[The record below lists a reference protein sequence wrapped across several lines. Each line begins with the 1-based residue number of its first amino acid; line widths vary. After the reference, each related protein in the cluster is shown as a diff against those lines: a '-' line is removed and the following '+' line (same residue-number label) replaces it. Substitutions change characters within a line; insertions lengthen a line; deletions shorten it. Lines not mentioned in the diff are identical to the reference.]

1 MKNYFLY
8 VFISLF
14 LFSLSSCKDDD
25 DVVPVLEL
33 SSGNA
38 DFHKEAGSVVI
49 DVKSLPADWTAS
61 VDVEGEQWCKAE
73 PVNSGAGVKISVSS
87 SPNKTVRS
95 TSVIINN
102 GKLDKKILV
111 RQLGTDTDILVSPSS
126 FTLTP
131 VGGTVAFA
139 VTTNLTEAELDVTY
153 PSWIKKGTDTRA
165 AMIEIPYQ
173 FTVGTYDGS
182 SARTEKI
189 VIKDKK
195 SDVSAEVTVTQNGLD
210 GYTSG
215 DTEGIADDVQ
225 LEVVRGE
232 ASTAHGGEGIEKS
245 FDSDMSTI
253 YHSNYPFAEG
263 VTSHYPVTLTYYF
276 KENTEALDYLTYYPR
291 TSGSNGNFGEVEI
304 QVSTEEHPAFESV
317 TNETDFDFGSKGA
330 VVSFSFNNTIQKPKA
345 VRLIVKSGVN
355 GHASCAEMKFF
366 ARNPEGFDPLTLFTD
381 VTCSE
386 LRSGITEETINA
398 CDYPFFKNIAYY
410 MLKEK
415 YPADF
420 RIADFKPYQHPDIQ
434 AAINKTS
441 TYSLLD
447 NPTGIFV
454 KAGETLIVMVGETH
468 GQHLSLRIQDMDAPN
483 ADGFNSSVS
492 YSLRTGINKI
502 VSEKKGLIYVMY
514 HVNGNPAD
522 YDEVKIHFASGSVNG
537 YFDVAKHTREQWSTL
552 LNGAVDGYFDV
563 VGKYA
568 HLTFPVSKLKSTSS
582 GKDLIDL
589 FDDIVYKEQIF
600 LGLRK
605 YNNNGGT
612 GTDIDNR
619 MFRNR
624 MYFNV
629 MYGEN
634 NYMYSTAYHTAY
646 NVSTMSNLCNV
657 DQMKSNNWG
666 PAHEVGH
673 SNQTRPGLKWF
684 GMTEVTNN
692 ICAMY
697 IQKSYNAPSRLMTT
711 SPNDGYSNYYEHA
724 MTLSFCNSDIF
735 HAELGDVFDKL
746 VPFWQLEL
754 YMDYVLG
761 KTDFYKDVY
770 EYVRIN
776 PDLSTDGERQIE
788 FAYNCSKAAGL
799 DLTDFFVKWGFLKP
813 GTYKFNDTYTDG
825 EVTVTETQINTL
837 KNRIKTLGYSSPQH
851 KLEYLCDDNLEVYKK
866 NATVVTGTATRS
878 GSKLSMSGWQNVAVY
893 KVCDNVGKPIFVSP
907 QSSFTVGGSLP
918 NGFRVYAIAANGTE
932 TQVTF

>member
-61 VDVEGEQWCKAE
+61 VDVEGEEWCKAE

-189 VIKDKK
+189 MIKDKK

-589 FDDIVYKEQIF
+589 FDDIVYKEQLF

-692 ICAMY
+692 ICAMH

>member
-61 VDVEGEQWCKAE
+61 VDVEGEEWCKAE

-139 VTTNLTEAELDVTY
+139 VTTNLTEAELDVIY

-851 KLEYLCDDNLEVYKK
+851 KLEYLCDENLEVYKK

>member
-61 VDVEGEQWCKAE
+61 VDVEGEEWCKAE

-646 NVSTMSNLCNV
+646 NVSTMGNLCNV

-697 IQKSYNAPSRLMTT
+697 IQKSYNAPSRLMNT

-788 FAYNCSKAAGL
+788 FAYNCSKAARL

>member
-1 MKNYFLY
+1 
-8 VFISLF
+8 
-14 LFSLSSCKDDD
+14 
-25 DVVPVLEL
+25 
-33 SSGNA
+33 
-38 DFHKEAGSVVI
+38 
-49 DVKSLPADWTAS
+49 
-61 VDVEGEQWCKAE
+61 
-73 PVNSGAGVKISVSS
+73 
-87 SPNKTVRS
+87 
-95 TSVIINN
+95 
-102 GKLDKKILV
+102 
-111 RQLGTDTDILVSPSS
+111 
-126 FTLTP
+126 
-131 VGGTVAFA
+131 
-139 VTTNLTEAELDVTY
+139 
-153 PSWIKKGTDTRA
+153 
-165 AMIEIPYQ
+165 
-173 FTVGTYDGS
+173 
-182 SARTEKI
+182 
-189 VIKDKK
+189 
-195 SDVSAEVTVTQNGLD
+195 
-210 GYTSG
+210 
-215 DTEGIADDVQ
+215 
-225 LEVVRGE
+225 
-232 ASTAHGGEGIEKS
+232 
-245 FDSDMSTI
+245 
-253 YHSNYPFAEG
+253 
-263 VTSHYPVTLTYYF
+263 
-276 KENTEALDYLTYYPR
+276 
-291 TSGSNGNFGEVEI
+291 
-304 QVSTEEHPAFESV
+304 
-317 TNETDFDFGSKGA
+317 
-330 VVSFSFNNTIQKPKA
+330 
-345 VRLIVKSGVN
+345 
-355 GHASCAEMKFF
+355 
-366 ARNPEGFDPLTLFTD
+366 
-381 VTCSE
+381 
-386 LRSGITEETINA
+386 
-398 CDYPFFKNIAYY
+398 
-410 MLKEK
+410 
-415 YPADF
+415 
-420 RIADFKPYQHPDIQ
+420 
-434 AAINKTS
+434 
-441 TYSLLD
+441 
-447 NPTGIFV
+447 
-454 KAGETLIVMVGETH
+454 MVGETH

-514 HVNGNPAD
+514 HVNGNLAD

-568 HLTFPVSKLKSTSS
+568 HLTYPVSKLKSTSS
-582 GKDLIDL
+582 GKDSIDL